1 MEERISFTSGAY
13 ALEGLLHRSATP
25 VGIVIT
31 HPQPLFGGN
40 MHNSVVEILARNYFA
55 ASATTLRFNL
65 KFPVKEAAKIQ

>member
-31 HPQPLFGGN
+31 HPHPLFGGN
-40 MHNSVVEILARNYFA
+40 MHNSVVETLARTCA
-55 ASATTLRFNL
+55 AAGAMGCRWTRTSDG
-65 KFPVKEAAKIQ
+65 